1 MKGNNMKDKIK
12 LILDDIKDPKLK
24 AELKKDFKKL
34 AELKAKKAIAE
45 DKDVVFMNIQND
57 IYKFIRDIQ
66 QRMSNNG
73 QRHIVESYAI
83 IFVILWAEFQAF
95 IGFLEEYRKQN
106 MQEEVEHFKYKIQQ
120 VMNGEGPPKTTL
132 N

>member
-83 IFVILWAEFQAF
+83 IFVILWSEFNAF
-95 IGFLEEYRKQN
+95 ISFLEDHRKRD
-106 MQEEVEHFKYKIQQ
+106 MQEEVAHFKYKIQQ
-120 VMNGEGPPKTTL
+120 VMDGEGPPPTRL

>member
-1 MKGNNMKDKIK
+1 MNDKIK
-12 LILDDIKDPKLK
+12 LALDQIKDPKLK
-24 AELKKDFKKL
+24 AQLRKDFKRL
-34 AELKAKKAIAE
+34 AELKAKKAMAE
-45 DKDVVFMNIQND
+45 DKDVVFMNIQSD

-66 QRMSNNG
+66 QRMSDNG

-95 IGFLEEYRKQN
+95 IGFLEEHRKQN

-120 VMNGEGPPKTTL
+120 VMDGKGPPPTRL

>member
-12 LILDDIKDPKLK
+12 LLLNDIKDPKLK
-24 AELKKDFKKL
+24 TELKKDFKRL
-34 AELKAKKAIAE
+34 FELKAKKAIAE
-45 DKDVVFMNIQND
+45 DKDVVFMNIQSD

-95 IGFLEEYRKQN
+95 ISFLEEHRKQS

-120 VMNGEGPPKTTL
+120 VIDGKGPPPTRL

>member
-1 MKGNNMKDKIK
+1 MKDKIK

-83 IFVILWAEFQAF
+83 IFVILWSEFNAF
-95 IGFLEEYRKQN
+95 ISFLEDHRKRD
-106 MQEEVEHFKYKIQQ
+106 MQEEVAHFKYKIQQ
-120 VMNGEGPPKTTL
+120 VMDGEGPPPTRL

>member
-1 MKGNNMKDKIK
+1 MKGDNVKEKIK
-12 LILDDIKDPKLK
+12 LLLDDIKDPKLK
-24 AELKKDFKKL
+24 AQLKRDFKRL

-45 DKDVVFMNIQND
+45 DKDVIFMNIQND

-66 QRMSNNG
+66 QRMSDNG

-83 IFVILWAEFQAF
+83 IFVILWAEFNAF
-95 IGFLEEYRKQN
+95 ISFLEEHRKQS

-120 VMNGEGPPKTTL
+120 VMNGEGPPPTRL